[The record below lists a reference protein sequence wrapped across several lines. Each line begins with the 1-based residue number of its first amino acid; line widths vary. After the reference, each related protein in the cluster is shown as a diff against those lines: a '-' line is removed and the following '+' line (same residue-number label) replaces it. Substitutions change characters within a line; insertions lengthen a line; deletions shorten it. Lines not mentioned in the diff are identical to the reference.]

1 MNISNH
7 KYAFV
12 AIAAIAMT
20 FEITAANI
28 APVEFTSDA
37 LKAAIASA
45 SAGDTVDL
53 SGFSG
58 TLTVNEVL
66 FPAASMTIRGP
77 ADRSVVLT
85 TSIAS
90 GNKGHCIF
98 ATSDATVTLTLENL
112 AFKNNVTGGW
122 GSQATDNDDRH
133 PGVVR
138 SAGPLV
144 LRNCEFADNK
154 TIKDEA
160 TGGSKWASANVFS
173 AGGLSATDCSFTGTT
188 DNRDNY
194 YDYYGEV
201 VLVAGGTVGVTNCV
215 FSGNGWTG
223 QATGNFACV
232 DTTSVSFSGCRFLE
246 NLAQGGGAVMTLM
259 NGPVVFKDCIF
270 RKCQSYYGK
279 NNMNVPG
286 YGTLHPETTTIY
298 GNAGALWLV
307 YGSQQVV
314 VENCEF
320 SDCSSFGSARG
331 GAIGWRAGTISGA
344 TLVVVNSTFYHCYTA
359 DVGGAIEADS
369 NGQTIYLVNST
380 FAACGC
386 KTTNR
391 GAALDT
397 TKTQNQL
404 QMVNTMLA
412 YNYTANTT
420 TLADWYVGVGRR
432 GYNSWVKCLNW
443 TKFDNNYYRDI
454 HYYADGSGS
463 QANATYGTAKTTTA
477 FADGDPY
484 AEWADSTNFVAVV
497 TATGNFAT
505 DRTVTNTGAGPVP
518 VLNADKKRPRVVEIA
533 EDGPLDQTGYYV
545 KHSADWSNIAY
556 SKDGSSWTA
565 MLGTVAGATISLD
578 ADQRG
583 VKYKVDSTTSLP
595 RPSIGAAA
603 VEPAK
608 GLTIGIR

>member
-1 MNISNH
+1 MNITKH
-7 KYAFV
+7 KYTF
-12 AIAAIAMT
+12 AALAALVMA
-20 FEITAANI
+20 FEIPAATI
-28 APVEFTSDA
+28 APTAFTSDA

-90 GNKGHCIF
+90 GSKGHCIF

-138 SAGPLV
+138 TTGPLV
-144 LRNCEFADNK
+144 LKNCLFDNNK
-154 TIKDEA
+154 IIKDEA
-160 TGGSKWASANVFS
+160 ANTRYGSANVFA
-173 AGGLSATDCSFTGTT
+173 AGGLCATDCSFTGTF
-188 DNRDNY
+188 DNRDSSW
-194 YDYYGEV
+194 DYFGEV
-201 VLVAGGTVGVTNCV
+201 VLVAGGTVGVTNCF

-223 QATGNFACV
+223 QAAGNFLCV
-232 DTTSVSFSGCRFLE
+232 DTASVSFSGCRFEE
-246 NLAQGGGAVMTLM
+246 NLAQGGGAVMTIM

-286 YGTLHPETTTIY
+286 YGTLHPNQTTIY
-298 GNAGALWLV
+298 GNAGALCLAV
-307 YGSQQVV
+307 GSQQVV

-320 SDCSSFGSARG
+320 TDCSSFGSARG
-331 GAIGWRAGTISGA
+331 GAIGWRCGSSGSRIVIA
-344 TLVVVNSTFYHCYTA
+344 NSTFYHCYSA
-359 DVGGAIEADS
+359 DVGGVLESDISYPMYFINCTMTANGAAGRASAIDQNKGE
-369 NGQTIYLVNST
+369 IRLVNT
-380 FAACGC
+380 F
-386 KTTNR
+386 
-391 GAALDT
+391 
-397 TKTQNQL
+397 
-404 QMVNTMLA
+404 LA
-412 YNYTANTT
+412 YNYKANEA
-420 TLADWYVGVGRR
+420 TLQDWYAGTTRYV
-432 GYNSWVKCLNW
+432 YDSWVKETHW
-443 TKFDNNYYRDI
+443 GTFDSGK
-454 HYYADGSGS
+454 YADVHCYASEGS
-463 QANATYGTAKTTTA
+463 QTGVTYGTAKTTTA

-484 AEWADSTNFVAVV
+484 AEWAASADFPAVV
-497 TATGNFAT
+497 TENGNFAT

-533 EDGPLDQTGYYV
+533 EGGPLDQTGYYV
-545 KHSADWSNIAY
+545 KHSADWSSIAY

-608 GLTIGIR
+608 GLTIVVR

>member
-1 MNISNH
+1 MKKLTFPLLALLALEIPVS
-7 KYAFV
+7 
-12 AIAAIAMT
+12 AAT
-20 FEITAANI
+20 I
-28 APVEFTSDA
+28 APTAFTSDA

-90 GNKGHCIF
+90 GSKGHCIF

-122 GSQATDNDDRH
+122 GSSATDNDDRH

-144 LRNCEFADNK
+144 LRNCAFADNK
-154 TIKDEA
+154 IIKDEA
-160 TGGSKWASANVFS
+160 ANTRYGSANVFA
-173 AGGLSATDCSFTGTT
+173 AGGLCATDCSFTGTF
-188 DNRDNY
+188 DNRDSSW
-194 YDYYGEV
+194 DYFGEV

-259 NGPVVFKDCIF
+259 SGPVVFKDCIF

-286 YGTLHPETTTIY
+286 YGTLHPSTTAIY
-298 GNAGALWLV
+298 GNAGALWLTV
-307 YGSQQVV
+307 GSQQVV

-331 GAIGWRAGTISGA
+331 GAIGWRASGGGS
-344 TLVVVNSTFYHCYTA
+344 TLVVANSTFYRCYTA
-359 DVGGAIEADS
+359 DVGGAIESDC

-386 KTTNR
+386 KTANR

-397 TKTQNQL
+397 NKTQNQL

-443 TKFDNNYYRDI
+443 TKFDNNNYRDI

-497 TATGNFAT
+497 TANGNFAT

-533 EDGPLDQTGYYV
+533 EGGPLDQTGYYV
-545 KHSADWSNIAY
+545 KHSADWSSIAY

-565 MLGTVAGATISLD
+565 MLGTVADATIPLA

-583 VKYKVDSTTSLP
+583 VAYRAKKSLGLFQP
-595 RPSIGAAA
+595 PIGAATIEA
-603 VEPAK
+603 APATM
-608 GLTIGIR
+608 LLIF

>member
-1 MNISNH
+1 MKKLTFPLLALLALEIPVS
-7 KYAFV
+7 
-12 AIAAIAMT
+12 AAT
-20 FEITAANI
+20 I
-28 APVEFTSDA
+28 APTAFTSDA

-90 GNKGHCIF
+90 GSKGHCIF
-98 ATSDATVTLTLENL
+98 ATSDATVTLTLESL

-122 GSQATDNDDRH
+122 GSSATDNDDRH

-138 SAGPLV
+138 SAGPLI
-144 LRNCEFADNK
+144 LRNCAFADNK
-154 TIKDEA
+154 IIKDEA

-173 AGGLSATDCSFTGTT
+173 AGGLTATGCSFTGTT
-188 DNRDNY
+188 DNRDSY

-201 VLVAGGTVGVTNCV
+201 VLVAGGAVGVTNCV

-259 NGPVVFKDCIF
+259 SGPVVFKDCIF

-286 YGTLHPETTTIY
+286 YGTLHPSTTAIY
-298 GNAGALWLV
+298 GNAGALWLTV
-307 YGSQQVV
+307 GSQQVV

-331 GAIGWRAGTISGA
+331 GAIGWRASGGGS
-344 TLVVVNSTFYHCYTA
+344 TLVVANSTFYHCYTA
-359 DVGGAIEADS
+359 DVGGAIESDC

-386 KTTNR
+386 KTANR

-397 TKTQNQL
+397 NKTQNQL

-443 TKFDNNYYRDI
+443 TNFDNNNYRDI

-463 QANATYGTAKTTTA
+463 QANATYGTAKTTTVFVA
-477 FADGDPY
+477 GDPY

-497 TATGNFAT
+497 TANGNFAT

-533 EDGPLDQTGYYV
+533 EGGPLDQTGYYV
-545 KHSADWSNIAY
+545 KHSADWSSIAY

-565 MLGTVAGATISLD
+565 MLGTVADATIQLA

-583 VKYKVDSTTSLP
+583 VAYRANKSLGLFQP
-595 RPSIGAAA
+595 PIGAAA
-603 VEPAK
+603 VESAPATM
-608 GLTIGIR
+608 LLIF

>member
-1 MNISNH
+1 MNITKH
-7 KYAFV
+7 KYTF
-12 AIAAIAMT
+12 AALAALVMA
-20 FEITAANI
+20 FEIPAATI
-28 APVEFTSDA
+28 TPSAFTTDA

-45 SAGDTVDL
+45 GAGDVVDL

-58 TLTVNEVL
+58 TLTVDEVL
-66 FPAASMTIRGP
+66 FPAVSMTVKGP
-77 ADRSVVLT
+77 ADQSVVLK

-90 GNKGHCIF
+90 GSKGHAIF
-98 ATSDATVTLTLENL
+98 ATSAAGVTLTLENL
-112 AFKNNVTGGW
+112 AFKDNVTGGW
-122 GSQATDNDDRH
+122 GSAATDNDDRH

-138 SAGPLV
+138 TTGPLV
-144 LRNCEFADNK
+144 LKNCLFDNNK
-154 TIKDEA
+154 IIKDEA
-160 TGGSKWASANVFS
+160 ANTRYGSANVFS
-173 AGGLSATDCSFTGTT
+173 AGGLSATDCAFTGTF
-188 DNRDNY
+188 DNRDSY
-194 YDYYGEV
+194 YDYYGETV
-201 VLVAGGTVGVTNCV
+201 FVAGGTVGVTNCF

-223 QATGNFACV
+223 QAAGNFLCV
-232 DTTSVSFSGCRFLE
+232 DTTSVSFSGCRFEE
-246 NLAQGGGAVMTLM
+246 NLAQGGGAVMTIM

-270 RKCQSYYGK
+270 RKCQSYYNK

-286 YGTLHPETTTIY
+286 YGTLHPNQTTIY
-298 GNAGALWLV
+298 GNAGALWLAA
-307 YGSQQVV
+307 GTQNAV

-320 SDCSSFGSARG
+320 TDCSSFGSARG
-331 GAIGWRAGTISGA
+331 GAIGWRAADASGA
-344 TLVVVNSTFYHCYTA
+344 TLVVANTTFYHCFSA
-359 DVGGAIEADS
+359 DVGGAIESDC
-369 NGQTIYLVNST
+369 NNQTIYLVNAT
-380 FAACGC
+380 FAACSC
-386 KTTNR
+386 KSANR
-391 GAALDT
+391 GAALDS

-412 YNYTANTT
+412 YNYTENTT

-443 TKFDNNYYRDI
+443 TKFDNDNYRDI

-477 FADGDPY
+477 FAAGDPY

-497 TATGNFAT
+497 TANGNFAT

-533 EDGPLDQTGYYV
+533 EGGPLDQTGYYV
-545 KHSADWSNIAY
+545 KHSTDWSSIAY

-608 GLTIGIR
+608 GLTIVVR

>member
-1 MNISNH
+1 MMNYKHILS
-7 KYAFV
+7 AMAAL
-12 AIAAIAMT
+12 AIAFGIQ
-20 FEITAANI
+20 AANI
-28 APVEFTSDA
+28 VPVAFTSDS

-45 SAGDTVDL
+45 GAGDTVDL

-90 GNKGHCIF
+90 GSKGHCIF
-98 ATSDATVTLTLENL
+98 ATSDVTVTLTLESL

-122 GSQATDNDDRH
+122 DSQATDNDDRH

-144 LRNCEFADNK
+144 L
-154 TIKDEA
+154 KDEA

-188 DNRDNY
+188 DNRDSY

-201 VLVAGGTVGVTNCV
+201 VLVAGGAVGVTNCV

-246 NLAQGGGAVMTLM
+246 NLAQGGAAVMTLM
-259 NGPVVFKDCIF
+259 NGPVVFKGCIF

-331 GAIGWRAGTISGA
+331 GAIGWRAGGGGS
-344 TLVVVNSTFYHCYTA
+344 TLVVANSTFYHCYTA
-359 DVGGAIEADS
+359 DVGGAIESDAK
-369 NGQTIYLVNST
+369 GQTIYLVNST

-386 KTTNR
+386 KNTSR

-397 TKTQNQL
+397 NKTEYQL

-412 YNYTANTT
+412 YNYTVNTT

-443 TKFDNNYYRDI
+443 TKFDNNNYRDI

-463 QANATYGTAKTTTA
+463 QANATYGAAKTTTA
-477 FADGDPY
+477 FAAGDPY
-484 AEWADSTNFVAVV
+484 AEWVDSTNFPAV
-497 TATGNFAT
+497 TTPNGNFAT

-518 VLNADKKRPRVVEIA
+518 VLNADEKRSRVVEIA
-533 EDGPLDQTGYYV
+533 EGGPLDQTGYYV
-545 KHSADWSNIAY
+545 KHSADWSSIAY

-565 MLGTVAGATISLD
+565 MLGTVANATIPLA

-595 RPSIGAAA
+595 RPSIGAAT
-603 VEPAK
+603 VEPAN
-608 GLTIGIR
+608 GLVILVR

>member
-1 MNISNH
+1 MKKLPLSLLSLL
-7 KYAFV
+7 AF
-12 AIAAIAMT
+12 AIPVSAAT
-20 FEITAANI
+20 I
-28 APVEFTSDA
+28 APAAFTSAA

-45 SAGDTVDL
+45 SAGDTIDL

-90 GNKGHCIF
+90 GSKGHCIF
-98 ATSDATVTLTLENL
+98 ATSDATVTLTLESL

-144 LRNCEFADNK
+144 LRNCAFADNK
-154 TIKDEA
+154 IIKDEA

-246 NLAQGGGAVMTLM
+246 NLAQGGGAVMTVM
-259 NGPVVFKDCIF
+259 SGPVVFKDCIF

-286 YGTLHPETTTIY
+286 YGTLHSTTTTIY
-298 GNAGALWLV
+298 GNAGALWLTV
-307 YGSQQVV
+307 GSQQVV
-314 VENCEF
+314 IENCEF

-331 GAIGWRAGTISGA
+331 GAIGWRASGGGS
-344 TLVVVNSTFYHCYTA
+344 TLVVANSTFYHCYTA
-359 DVGGAIEADS
+359 DVGGAIESDC

-386 KTTNR
+386 KTANR

-397 TKTQNQL
+397 NKTQNQL

-443 TKFDNNYYRDI
+443 TKFDNNNYRDI

-484 AEWADSTNFVAVV
+484 AEWAASTNFVAAV
-497 TATGNFAT
+497 TPNGNFAT

-533 EDGPLDQTGYYV
+533 KGGPLDGKGYFV
-545 KHSADWSNIAY
+545 KHSADWSSIAY

-565 MLGTVAGATISLD
+565 MLGTVANATIPLA

-583 VKYKVDSTTSLP
+583 VAYRKNKSVGLFQP
-595 RPSIGAAA
+595 PIGAAVCESA
-603 VEPAK
+603 PA
-608 GLTIGIR
+608 TIILLY

>member
-1 MNISNH
+1 M
-7 KYAFV
+7 KKPTLPLLALLAF
-12 AIAAIAMT
+12 AIPVSAAT
-20 FEITAANI
+20 I
-28 APVEFTSDA
+28 APTAFTSDA

-45 SAGDTVDL
+45 GAGDVVDL

-58 TLTVNEVL
+58 TLTVDEVL
-66 FPAASMTIRGP
+66 FPAVSMTVKGP
-77 ADRSVVLT
+77 ADQSVVLK

-90 GNKGHCIF
+90 GSKGHAIF
-98 ATSDATVTLTLENL
+98 ATSAAGVTLTLENL
-112 AFKNNVTGGW
+112 AFKDNVTGGW
-122 GSQATDNDDRH
+122 GSAATDNDDRH

-138 SAGPLV
+138 TTGPLV
-144 LRNCEFADNK
+144 LKNCLFDNNK
-154 TIKDEA
+154 IIKDEA

-173 AGGLSATDCSFTGTT
+173 AGGLSATDCAFTGTF
-188 DNRDNY
+188 DNRDSY
-194 YDYYGEV
+194 YDYYGETV
-201 VLVAGGTVGVTNCV
+201 FVAGGAVGVTNCV
-215 FSGNGWTG
+215 FSGNGRTG

-232 DTTSVSFSGCRFLE
+232 DTASVSFSGCRFLE
-246 NLAQGGGAVMTLM
+246 NLAQGGGAVMTIM

-286 YGTLHPETTTIY
+286 YGTLHPNQTTIY
-298 GNAGALWLV
+298 GNAGALWLAA
-307 YGSQQVV
+307 GTQNAV

-320 SDCSSFGSARG
+320 TDCSSFGSARG
-331 GAIGWRAGTISGA
+331 GAIGWRAADASGA
-344 TLVVVNSTFYHCYTA
+344 TLVVANTTFYHCFSA
-359 DVGGAIEADS
+359 DVGGAIESDC
-369 NGQTIYLVNST
+369 NNQTIYLVNST

-386 KTTNR
+386 KTANR

-397 TKTQNQL
+397 NKTQHQL

-420 TLADWYVGVGRR
+420 TLADWYVNVGRR

-443 TKFDNNYYRDI
+443 TKFDDNNYRDI

-477 FADGDPY
+477 FAAGDPY

-497 TATGNFAT
+497 TANGNFAA

-533 EDGPLDQTGYYV
+533 EGGPLDQTGYYV
-545 KHSADWSNIAY
+545 KHSADWSSIAY

-565 MLGTVAGATISLD
+565 LKGTVGDATIQLA

-583 VKYKVDSTTSLP
+583 VAYREKKSLGLFQP
-595 RPSIGAAA
+595 PIGAAA
-603 VEPAK
+603 VEAAQATM
-608 GLTIGIR
+608 LLIY

>member
-1 MNISNH
+1 MKKLTLSILALL
-7 KYAFV
+7 AF
-12 AIAAIAMT
+12 AIPVSAAT
-20 FEITAANI
+20 I
-28 APVEFTSDA
+28 APAAFTSDS

-45 SAGDTVDL
+45 GAGDTVDL

-90 GNKGHCIF
+90 GNKGHCLF

-144 LRNCEFADNK
+144 LWNCAFADNK
-154 TIKDEA
+154 IIKDEA

-188 DNRDNY
+188 DNRDSY

-201 VLVAGGTVGVTNCV
+201 VLVAGGAVGVTNCV

-246 NLAQGGGAVMTLM
+246 NLAQGGGAVMTVM

-270 RKCQSYYGK
+270 RKCQSCYNK
-279 NNMNVPG
+279 NNMSVPG
-286 YGTLHPETTTIY
+286 YGTLHPSATAIY
-298 GNAGALWLV
+298 GNAGALWLTV
-307 YGSQQVV
+307 GSQQVV

-320 SDCSSFGSARG
+320 TDCSSFQGARG
-331 GAIGWRAGTISGA
+331 GAIGWRASGGGS
-344 TLVVVNSTFYHCYTA
+344 TLVVANSTFYHCYTA
-359 DVGGAIEADS
+359 DVGGAIESDS

-386 KTTNR
+386 KTANR

-412 YNYTANTT
+412 YNYTENST

-443 TKFDNNYYRDI
+443 TKFDDGNCRDI

-463 QANATYGTAKTTTA
+463 QANATYGTAKTTTV
-477 FADGDPY
+477 FAAGDPY

-497 TATGNFAT
+497 TANGNFAT

-533 EDGPLDQTGYYV
+533 EGGPLDQTGYYV
-545 KHSADWSNIAY
+545 KHSADWSSIAY

-565 MLGTVAGATISLD
+565 MLGTVADATIQLA

-583 VKYKVDSTTSLP
+583 VAYREKKSLGLFQP
-595 RPSIGAAA
+595 PIGAAA
-603 VEPAK
+603 VESAPATM
-608 GLTIGIR
+608 LLIF

>member
-1 MNISNH
+1 MNITKH
-7 KYAFV
+7 KYTF
-12 AIAAIAMT
+12 AALAALVMA
-20 FEITAANI
+20 FEIPAATI
-28 APVEFTSDA
+28 TPSAFTTDA

-45 SAGDTVDL
+45 GAGDVVDL

-58 TLTVNEVL
+58 TLTVDEVL
-66 FPAASMTIRGP
+66 FPAVSMTVKGP
-77 ADRSVVLT
+77 ADQSVVLK

-90 GNKGHCIF
+90 GSKGHAIF
-98 ATSDATVTLTLENL
+98 ATSAAGVTLTLENL
-112 AFKNNVTGGW
+112 AFKDNVTGGW
-122 GSQATDNDDRH
+122 GSAATDNDDRH

-138 SAGPLV
+138 TTGPLV
-144 LRNCEFADNK
+144 LKNCLFDNNK
-154 TIKDEA
+154 IIKDEA
-160 TGGSKWASANVFS
+160 ANTRYGSANVFA
-173 AGGLSATDCSFTGTT
+173 AGGLCATDCSFTGTF

-246 NLAQGGGAVMTLM
+246 NLAQGGGAVMTIM
-259 NGPVVFKDCIF
+259 NGPVLFKDCIF

-286 YGTLHPETTTIY
+286 YGTLHPNQTTIY
-298 GNAGALWLV
+298 GNAGALWLAA
-307 YGSQQVV
+307 GTQNAV

-320 SDCSSFGSARG
+320 TDCSSFGSARG
-331 GAIGWRAGTISGA
+331 GAIGWRAADASGA
-344 TLVVVNSTFYHCYTA
+344 TLVVANTTFYHCFSA
-359 DVGGAIEADS
+359 DVGGAIESDC
-369 NGQTIYLVNST
+369 NNQTIYLVNAT
-380 FAACGC
+380 FAACSC
-386 KTTNR
+386 KSANR

-397 TKTQNQL
+397 NKTQNQL

-412 YNYTANTT
+412 YNYTENTT

-443 TKFDNNYYRDI
+443 TKFDNDNYRDI

-463 QANATYGTAKTTTA
+463 QANATYGTAKTTTT

-484 AEWADSTNFVAVV
+484 AEWAASADFPAVV
-497 TATGNFAT
+497 TENGNFAT

-533 EDGPLDQTGYYV
+533 EGGPLDQTGYYV
-545 KHSADWSNIAY
+545 KHSADWSSIAY

-608 GLTIGIR
+608 GLTIVVR

>member
-1 MNISNH
+1 M
-7 KYAFV
+7 KKLTFPLLALLAF
-12 AIAAIAMT
+12 AIPVSAAT
-20 FEITAANI
+20 I
-28 APVEFTSDA
+28 APTAFTSDA

-45 SAGDTVDL
+45 GAGDTVDL

-90 GNKGHCIF
+90 GSKGHCIF

-154 TIKDEA
+154 IIKDEA

-188 DNRDNY
+188 DNRDSY

-223 QATGNFACV
+223 QATGNFACI

-246 NLAQGGGAVMTLM
+246 NLAQGGGAVMTVM
-259 NGPVVFKDCIF
+259 NGPVLFKDCIF

-286 YGTLHPETTTIY
+286 YGTLHPSTTTIY
-298 GNAGALWLV
+298 GNAGALWLTV
-307 YGSQQVV
+307 GSQQVV

-320 SDCSSFGSARG
+320 TDCSSFGSARG
-331 GAIGWRAGTISGA
+331 GAIGWRASGGGS
-344 TLVVVNSTFYHCYTA
+344 TLVVANSTFYHCYTA
-359 DVGGAIEADS
+359 DVGGAIESDC

-386 KTTNR
+386 KTANR

-397 TKTQNQL
+397 TRTQNQL
-404 QMVNTMLA
+404 QIVNTILA
-412 YNYTANTT
+412 YNYTVNTT
-420 TLADWYVGVGRR
+420 TLADWYVNVGRK
-432 GYNSWVKCLNW
+432 GYSSWVKCLNW
-443 TKFDNNYYRDI
+443 TSFDNGNYADI
-454 HYYADGSGS
+454 HYYADVEGTK
-463 QANATYGTAKTTTA
+463 ANATYGTAKTTTA

-484 AEWADSTNFVAVV
+484 AEWAASTNFAATV
-497 TATGNFAT
+497 TPNGNFAT

-533 EDGPLDQTGYYV
+533 EGGPLDQTGYYV
-545 KHSADWSNIAY
+545 KHSADWSSIAY

-565 MLGTVAGATISLD
+565 MLGTVADATIQLA

-583 VKYKVDSTTSLP
+583 VAYREKKSLGLFQP
-595 RPSIGAAA
+595 PIGAAA
-603 VEPAK
+603 IEAAPATM
-608 GLTIGIR
+608 LLIF

>member
-1 MNISNH
+1 MKKLALSLLSLL
-7 KYAFV
+7 AF
-12 AIAAIAMT
+12 AIPVSAAT
-20 FEITAANI
+20 I
-28 APVEFTSDA
+28 APTAFTSDA

-45 SAGDTVDL
+45 GAGDVVDL

-58 TLTVNEVL
+58 TLTVDEVL
-66 FPAASMTIRGP
+66 FPAVSMTVKGP
-77 ADRSVVLT
+77 ADQSVVLK

-90 GNKGHCIF
+90 GSKGHAIF
-98 ATSDATVTLTLENL
+98 ATSAAGVTLTLENL

-138 SAGPLV
+138 SAGRLV
-144 LRNCEFADNK
+144 LRNCAFADNK
-154 TIKDEA
+154 IIKDEVA
-160 TGGSKWASANVFS
+160 NTRYGSANVFA
-173 AGGLSATDCSFTGTT
+173 AGGLCATDCSFTGTF
-188 DNRDNY
+188 DNRDSSW
-194 YDYYGEV
+194 DYFGEV

-215 FSGNGWTG
+215 FSGNGATG
-223 QATGNFACV
+223 QAAGNVLCV

-246 NLAQGGGAVMTLM
+246 NLAQGGGAVMTIM
-259 NGPVVFKDCIF
+259 NGPVAFKDCIF
-270 RKCQSYYGK
+270 RECQSYYGK

-286 YGTLHPETTTIY
+286 YGTLHPNQTTIY
-298 GNAGALWLV
+298 GNAGALWLAA
-307 YGSQQVV
+307 GTQNAV

-320 SDCSSFGSARG
+320 ADCSSFGSARG
-331 GAIGWRAGTISGA
+331 GAIGWRASGGCS
-344 TLVVVNSTFYHCYTA
+344 TLVVANSTFYRCYTA
-359 DVGGAIEADS
+359 DVGGAIESDCD
-369 NGQTIYLVNST
+369 GQTIYLVNST

-386 KTTNR
+386 KTANR

-404 QMVNTMLA
+404 QLVNTVLA
-412 YNYTANTT
+412 YNYTVNTT

-443 TKFDNNYYRDI
+443 TKFDNNNYRDI

-497 TATGNFAT
+497 TANGNFAT

-533 EDGPLDQTGYYV
+533 EGGPLDQTGYYV
-545 KHSADWSNIAY
+545 KHSADWSSIAY

-565 MLGTVAGATISLD
+565 MLGTVADATIQLA

-583 VKYKVDSTTSLP
+583 VAYRVKKSLGLFQP
-595 RPSIGAAA
+595 PIGAAA
-603 VEPAK
+603 IEAAPATM
-608 GLTIGIR
+608 LLIF

>member
-1 MNISNH
+1 MKKLTFPLLALLALEIPVS
-7 KYAFV
+7 
-12 AIAAIAMT
+12 AAT
-20 FEITAANI
+20 I
-28 APVEFTSDA
+28 APAAFTSDA

-58 TLTVNEVL
+58 TLMVNEVL

-90 GNKGHCIF
+90 GSKGHCIF
-98 ATSDATVTLTLENL
+98 ATSDAAVTLTLENL

-138 SAGPLV
+138 SAGRLV
-144 LRNCEFADNK
+144 LRNCAFADNK
-154 TIKDEA
+154 IIKDEA
-160 TGGSKWASANVFS
+160 ANTRYGSANVFA
-173 AGGLSATDCSFTGTT
+173 AGGLCATDCSFTGTF
-188 DNRDNY
+188 DNRDSSW
-194 YDYYGEV
+194 DYFGEV

-223 QATGNFACV
+223 QATGNFACI

-259 NGPVVFKDCIF
+259 SGPVLFKDCIF

-286 YGTLHPETTTIY
+286 YGTLHPSTTAIY
-298 GNAGALWLV
+298 GNAGALWLT

-320 SDCSSFGSARG
+320 TDCSSFGSARG
-331 GAIGWRAGTISGA
+331 GAIGWRTGTISGA
-344 TLVVVNSTFYHCYTA
+344 TLVVANSTFYHCYTA

-386 KTTNR
+386 KTANR

-397 TKTQNQL
+397 NRTQNQL
-404 QMVNTMLA
+404 QLVNTVLA
-412 YNYTANTT
+412 YNYTVNTT
-420 TLADWYVGVGRR
+420 TLADWYVNVGRR

-443 TKFDNNYYRDI
+443 TNFDNNNYRDI

-497 TATGNFAT
+497 TANGNFAT

-533 EDGPLDQTGYYV
+533 EGGPLDQTGYYV
-545 KHSADWSNIAY
+545 KHSADWSSIAY

-565 MLGTVAGATISLD
+565 LKGTVGDATIQLA

-583 VKYKVDSTTSLP
+583 VAYREKKSLGLFQP
-595 RPSIGAAA
+595 LIGAAA
-603 VEPAK
+603 IESAPATM
-608 GLTIGIR
+608 LLIF

>member
-1 MNISNH
+1 MMKH
-7 KYAFV
+7 KYTFA
-12 AIAAIAMT
+12 ALAAIAMT
-20 FEITAANI
+20 FEITAATI
-28 APVEFTSDA
+28 APAAFTSDA
-37 LKAAIASA
+37 LKSAIASA

-85 TSIAS
+85 TSIAPGS
-90 GNKGHCIF
+90 KGHCIF

-138 SAGPLV
+138 SVGPLV
-144 LRNCEFADNK
+144 LRNCAFADNK
-154 TIKDEA
+154 IIKDEA
-160 TGGSKWASANVFS
+160 ANTRYGSANVFA
-173 AGGLSATDCSFTGTT
+173 AGGLCATDCSFTGTF
-188 DNRDNY
+188 DNRDGSW
-194 YDYYGEV
+194 DYFGEV
-201 VLVAGGTVGVTNCV
+201 VLVAGGTVGVTNCL

-223 QATGNFACV
+223 QAAGNFLCV
-232 DTTSVSFSGCRFLE
+232 DTTSVSFSGSRFLE
-246 NLAQGGGAVMTLM
+246 NLAQGGGAVMTIM
-259 NGPVVFKDCIF
+259 SGPVVFKDCIF

-286 YGTLHPETTTIY
+286 YGTLHSSVAAIY
-298 GNAGALWLV
+298 GNAGALWLTV
-307 YGSQQVV
+307 GSQQVV
-314 VENCEF
+314 IENCEF

-331 GAIGWRAGTISGA
+331 GAIGWRASGGGS
-344 TLVVVNSTFYHCYTA
+344 TLVVANSTFYHCYTA
-359 DVGGAIEADS
+359 DVGGAIESDC

-386 KTTNR
+386 KTANR

-397 TKTQNQL
+397 NKTQNQL

-484 AEWADSTNFVAVV
+484 AEWVDSTNFVAVV
-497 TATGNFAT
+497 TANGNFAT

-518 VLNADKKRPRVVEIA
+518 VLNADKKRSRVVEIA
-533 EDGPLDQTGYYV
+533 AGGPLDRTGYYV
-545 KHSADWSNIAY
+545 KHSADWSSIAY

-565 MLGTVAGATISLD
+565 MLGTVADATISLD

-608 GLTIGIR
+608 VLTIVIR

>member
-1 MNISNH
+1 MKKLTFPILALLALEIPVS
-7 KYAFV
+7 
-12 AIAAIAMT
+12 AAT
-20 FEITAANI
+20 I
-28 APVEFTSDA
+28 APTAFTSDA

-90 GNKGHCIF
+90 GSKGHCIF
-98 ATSDATVTLTLENL
+98 ATSDATVSLTLESL

-122 GSQATDNDDRH
+122 GSSATDNDDRH

-144 LRNCEFADNK
+144 LRNCAFADNK
-154 TIKDEA
+154 IIKDEA
-160 TGGSKWASANVFS
+160 EGGSKWASANVFS

-188 DNRDNY
+188 DNRDSY

-201 VLVAGGTVGVTNCV
+201 VLVTGGAVGVTNCV

-259 NGPVVFKDCIF
+259 SGPVVFKDCIF

-286 YGTLHPETTTIY
+286 YGTLHPSTTAIY
-298 GNAGALWLV
+298 GNAGALWLTV
-307 YGSQQVV
+307 GSQQVV

-331 GAIGWRAGTISGA
+331 GAIGWRASGGGS
-344 TLVVVNSTFYHCYTA
+344 TLVVANSTFYRCYTA
-359 DVGGAIEADS
+359 DVGGAIESDC

-386 KTTNR
+386 KTANR

-397 TKTQNQL
+397 NKTQNQL

-443 TKFDNNYYRDI
+443 TKFDNNNYRDI

-497 TATGNFAT
+497 TANGNFAT

-533 EDGPLDQTGYYV
+533 EGGPLDQTGYYV
-545 KHSADWSNIAY
+545 KHSADWSSIAY

-565 MLGTVAGATISLD
+565 MLGTVADATIQLA

-583 VKYKVDSTTSLP
+583 VAYRANKSLGLFQP
-595 RPSIGAAA
+595 PIGAAA
-603 VEPAK
+603 IEAAPATM
-608 GLTIGIR
+608 LLLF

>member
-1 MNISNH
+1 MKKLALSLLSLL
-7 KYAFV
+7 AF
-12 AIAAIAMT
+12 AIPVSAAT
-20 FEITAANI
+20 I
-28 APVEFTSDA
+28 APTAFTSDA

-45 SAGDTVDL
+45 GAGDVVDL

-58 TLTVNEVL
+58 TLTVDEVL
-66 FPAASMTIRGP
+66 FPAVSMTVKGP
-77 ADRSVVLT
+77 ADQSVVLK

-90 GNKGHCIF
+90 GSKGHAIF
-98 ATSDATVTLTLENL
+98 ATSAAGVTLTLENL

-138 SAGPLV
+138 SAGRLV
-144 LRNCEFADNK
+144 LRNCAFADNK
-154 TIKDEA
+154 IIKDEVA
-160 TGGSKWASANVFS
+160 NTRYGSANVFA
-173 AGGLSATDCSFTGTT
+173 AGGLCATDCSFTGTF
-188 DNRDNY
+188 DNRDSSW
-194 YDYYGEV
+194 DYFGEV

-215 FSGNGWTG
+215 FSGNGATG
-223 QATGNFACV
+223 QAAGNVLCV

-246 NLAQGGGAVMTLM
+246 NLAQGGGAVMTIM
-259 NGPVVFKDCIF
+259 NGPVAFKDCIF
-270 RKCQSYYGK
+270 RECQSYYGK

-286 YGTLHPETTTIY
+286 YGTLHPNQTTIY
-298 GNAGALWLV
+298 GNAGALWLAA
-307 YGSQQVV
+307 GTQNAV

-320 SDCSSFGSARG
+320 ADCSSFGSARG
-331 GAIGWRAGTISGA
+331 GAIGWRASGGGS
-344 TLVVVNSTFYHCYTA
+344 TLVVANSTFYRCYTA
-359 DVGGAIEADS
+359 DVGGAIESDCD
-369 NGQTIYLVNST
+369 GQTIYLVNST

-386 KTTNR
+386 KTANR

-404 QMVNTMLA
+404 QLVNTVLA
-412 YNYTANTT
+412 YNYTVNTT

-443 TKFDNNYYRDI
+443 TKFDNNNYRDI

-497 TATGNFAT
+497 TANGNFAT

-533 EDGPLDQTGYYV
+533 EGGPLDQTGYYV
-545 KHSADWSNIAY
+545 KHSADWSSIAY

-565 MLGTVAGATISLD
+565 MLGTVADATIQLA

-583 VKYKVDSTTSLP
+583 VAYRVKKSLGLFQP
-595 RPSIGAAA
+595 PIGAAA
-603 VEPAK
+603 IEAAPATM
-608 GLTIGIR
+608 LLIF

>member
-1 MNISNH
+1 MKKLTFPLLALLALEIPVS
-7 KYAFV
+7 
-12 AIAAIAMT
+12 AAT
-20 FEITAANI
+20 I
-28 APVEFTSDA
+28 APTAFTSDA

-90 GNKGHCIF
+90 GSKGHCIF
-98 ATSDATVTLTLENL
+98 ATSDATVTLTLESL

-122 GSQATDNDDRH
+122 GSSATDNDDRH

-138 SAGPLV
+138 SAGPLI
-144 LRNCEFADNK
+144 LRNCAFADNK
-154 TIKDEA
+154 IIKDEA

-173 AGGLSATDCSFTGTT
+173 AGGLTATGCSFTGTT
-188 DNRDNY
+188 DNRDSY

-201 VLVAGGTVGVTNCV
+201 VLVAGGAVGVTNCV

-259 NGPVVFKDCIF
+259 SGPVVFKDCIF

-286 YGTLHPETTTIY
+286 YGTLHPSTTAIY
-298 GNAGALWLV
+298 GNAGALWLTV
-307 YGSQQVV
+307 GSQQVV

-331 GAIGWRAGTISGA
+331 GAIGWRASGGGS
-344 TLVVVNSTFYHCYTA
+344 TLVVANSTFYHCYTA
-359 DVGGAIEADS
+359 DVGGAIESDC

-386 KTTNR
+386 KTANR

-397 TKTQNQL
+397 NKTQNQL

-443 TKFDNNYYRDI
+443 TKFDNGYYRDI

-463 QANATYGTAKTTTA
+463 QANATYGTAKTTTVFVA
-477 FADGDPY
+477 GDPY

-497 TATGNFAT
+497 TANGNFAT

-533 EDGPLDQTGYYV
+533 EGGPLDQTGYYV
-545 KHSADWSNIAY
+545 KHSADWSSIAY

-565 MLGTVAGATISLD
+565 MLGTVADATIQLA

-583 VKYKVDSTTSLP
+583 VAYREKKSLGLFQP
-595 RPSIGAAA
+595 PIGAAA
-603 VEPAK
+603 VESAPATM
-608 GLTIGIR
+608 LLIF

>member
-1 MNISNH
+1 MKKLTFPLLALLALEIPVS
-7 KYAFV
+7 
-12 AIAAIAMT
+12 AAT
-20 FEITAANI
+20 I
-28 APVEFTSDA
+28 APTAFTSDA

-45 SAGDTVDL
+45 GAGDTVDL

-90 GNKGHCIF
+90 GSKGHCIF

-144 LRNCEFADNK
+144 LRNCAFADNK
-154 TIKDEA
+154 IIKDDAE
-160 TGGSKWASANVFS
+160 GGSKWASANVFS
-173 AGGLSATDCSFTGTT
+173 AGGLTATGCSFTGTT
-188 DNRDNY
+188 DNRDSY

-201 VLVAGGTVGVTNCV
+201 VLVAGGAVGVTNCV

-246 NLAQGGGAVMTLM
+246 NLAQGGGAVMTVM
-259 NGPVVFKDCIF
+259 NGPVLFKDCIF

-286 YGTLHPETTTIY
+286 YGTLHASTTAIY
-298 GNAGALWLV
+298 GNAGALWLT

-320 SDCSSFGSARG
+320 TDCSSFGSARG

-344 TLVVVNSTFYHCYTA
+344 TLVVANSTFYHCYTA
-359 DVGGAIEADS
+359 DVGGAIESDC

-386 KTTNR
+386 KTANR

-404 QMVNTMLA
+404 QLVNTVLA
-412 YNYTANTT
+412 YNYTVNTT

-443 TKFDNNYYRDI
+443 TKFDNNNYRDI

-484 AEWADSTNFVAVV
+484 AEWAGSTNFVAVV
-497 TATGNFAT
+497 TANGNFAT

-533 EDGPLDQTGYYV
+533 EGGPLDQTGYYV
-545 KHSADWSNIAY
+545 KHSADWSSIAY

-565 MLGTVAGATISLD
+565 MLGTVADATIQLA

-583 VKYKVDSTTSLP
+583 VAYREKKSLGLFQP
-595 RPSIGAAA
+595 PIGAAA
-603 VEPAK
+603 IEAAPATM
-608 GLTIGIR
+608 LLLF

>member
-1 MNISNH
+1 MKKLTFPLLALLALEIPVS
-7 KYAFV
+7 
-12 AIAAIAMT
+12 AAT
-20 FEITAANI
+20 I
-28 APVEFTSDA
+28 APTAFTSDA

-77 ADRSVVLT
+77 ADRSGVLT

-90 GNKGHCIF
+90 GSKGHCIF

-138 SAGPLV
+138 SAGRLV
-144 LRNCEFADNK
+144 LRNCAFADNK
-154 TIKDEA
+154 IIKDEA
-160 TGGSKWASANVFS
+160 ANTRYGSANVFS
-173 AGGLSATDCSFTGTT
+173 AGGLSATDCAFTGTT
-188 DNRDNY
+188 DNRDSY

-201 VLVAGGTVGVTNCV
+201 VLVTGGAVGVTNCV

-259 NGPVVFKDCIF
+259 SGPVVFKDCIF

-286 YGTLHPETTTIY
+286 YGTLHPSATAIY
-298 GNAGALWLV
+298 GNAGALWLAA
-307 YGSQQVV
+307 GTQNAV

-320 SDCSSFGSARG
+320 TDCSSFGSARG
-331 GAIGWRAGTISGA
+331 GAIGWRASGGGS
-344 TLVVVNSTFYHCYTA
+344 TLVVANSTFYHCYTA
-359 DVGGAIEADS
+359 DVGGAIESDC

-386 KTTNR
+386 KTANR

-397 TKTQNQL
+397 NKTQHQL

-443 TKFDNNYYRDI
+443 TKFDNNNYRDI

-497 TATGNFAT
+497 TANGNFAT

-533 EDGPLDQTGYYV
+533 EGGPLDQTGYYV
-545 KHSADWSNIAY
+545 KHSADWSSIAY

-565 MLGTVAGATISLD
+565 MLGTVANATIQLA

-583 VKYKVDSTTSLP
+583 VAYRENKSLGLFQP
-595 RPSIGAAA
+595 PIGAAA
-603 VEPAK
+603 VEAAPATM
-608 GLTIGIR
+608 LLIF